1 MGVLVGTL
9 AFVCFCFT
17 SFFGL
22 AFRFLLVSDSDVGG
36 AAHSWEFV
44 RISLGFAC
52 HIFWNYSGYCGDGDK
67 LGFVGGY
74 GGSVGLFGN
83 LFWCLQGFD

>member
-22 AFRFLLVSDSDVGG
+22 AFRFLLVFDVGG
-36 AAHSWEFV
+36 AAHSWELV
-44 RISLGFAC
+44 RNSLGFAC
-52 HIFWNYSGYCGDGDK
+52 HIFWIIQVI
-67 LGFVGGY
+67 VGM
-74 GGSVGLFGN
+74 S
-83 LFWCLQGFD
+83 